1 MTIDI
6 PIRTSNNNDK
16 EKHGNVFPSLR
27 VSPANPGEEMG
38 QADDARLNAL
48 FGTEEDSFFNRFTN
62 SLGLVAVAAL
72 SGQDH
77 YRMGGENDT
86 FVYDGNSAMASKLAS
101 DLRIANSNRDAE
113 KVRIINLKIAKL
125 KESTFQED
133 ETQTEFNPN
142 NPAEDE
148 NFNPDFSASSVSWRY
163 TDTSSN
169 RLNDKSK
176 HNDNVGE
183 NKYPNLSYPMIAT
196 SSDTGNINLE
206 QNVDYNDDQPEN
218 NNFGSNT
225 QTRHDKN
232 VTDMFRILNRYE
244 I

>member
-1 MTIDI
+1 MSIDI

-16 EKHGNVFPSLR
+16 EKNGNVFPSLR
-27 VSPANPGEEMG
+27 VSPNPGEEMG

-48 FGTEEDSFFNRFTN
+48 FGTEDDSFFNRSTN

-77 YRMGGENDT
+77 YKMGLANDT
-86 FVYDGNSAMASKLAS
+86 FVYDGNSAMASKLANER
-101 DLRIANSNRDAE
+101 LIASLNGDAE
-113 KVRIINLKIAKL
+113 KVRIIDLKIAKL
-125 KESTFQED
+125 QESTFQED
-133 ETQTEFNPN
+133 ETRTEFDPL

-163 TDTSSN
+163 TDTSTN
-169 RLNDKSK
+169 RLNDRSIN
-176 HNDNVGE
+176 NDNVGE
-183 NKYPNLSYPMIAT
+183 YKYPNLSYPMIAT

-206 QNVDYNDDQPEN
+206 QDVDYIDDQPEN

>member
-1 MTIDI
+1 MSIDI

-27 VSPANPGEEMG
+27 VSPNPGEEMG

-48 FGTEEDSFFNRFTN
+48 FGTEDDSFFNQSTN

-77 YRMGGENDT
+77 YKMGTANDT
-86 FVYDGNSAMASKLAS
+86 FVYHGNSSMVNNLIQQRDS
-101 DLRIANSNRDAE
+101 ANDNGDAE

-125 KESTFQED
+125 QESTFQED
-133 ETQTEFNPN
+133 ETRTEFDPQ

-163 TDTSSN
+163 ADTSTN

-176 HNDNVGE
+176 NNDNVGE

-206 QNVDYNDDQPEN
+206 QDVSYNDDQPEN

>member
-6 PIRTSNNNDK
+6 AIRTNNINDK
-16 EKHGNVFPSLR
+16 EKHGSVFPSLR
-27 VSPANPGEEMG
+27 ASPKAGEEMG
-38 QADDARLNAL
+38 QADDTRLNTL
-48 FGTEEDSFFNRFTN
+48 FGSDENSFFNTDTN

-77 YRMGGENDT
+77 YKMGTANDT
-86 FVYDGNSAMASKLAS
+86 FVYHGNSSMVINLIQQRDS
-101 DLRIANSNRDAE
+101 ANANGDAE
-113 KVRIINLKIAKL
+113 KVRIIDLKIAKL
-125 KESTFQED
+125 RESTYRED
-133 ETQTEFNPN
+133 ETEIEFNPN
-142 NPAEDE
+142 NTLEDE

-163 TDTSSN
+163 VDTSAN
-169 RLNDKSK
+169 RLNDRSK
-176 HNDNVGE
+176 DNDNVGSE
-183 NKYPNLSYPMIAT
+183 YYPNLSYPMIAT

-206 QNVDYNDDQPEN
+206 QDVDYIDDQPEN